1 MPRRFEKRLDFTA
14 GRPKLCSAVT
24 ITLCDF
30 TVRLLGVSSLNLGR
44 AQSAAHFFA
53 YGQRIPRSPIEFAIG
68 ADQCIGLDVGQCG
81 NFAVDRLEIGP
92 GRIKQLLEI
101 VDHKIGLLEVV
112 DAITGPHHPPQV
124 ETDTDYPGV
133 PNTTDSSPG

>member
-24 ITLCDF
+24 ITGCGF

-53 YGQRIPRSPIEFAIG
+53 YAQPTRRSVIKFAVG
-68 ADQCIGLDVGQCG
+68 TDQCIWLDVRLYR
-81 NFAVDRLEIGP
+81 NLAVDRREVGP
-92 GRIKQLLEI
+92 GRIAQLLELG
-101 VDHKIGLLEVV
+101 D
-112 DAITGPHHPPQV
+112 
-124 ETDTDYPGV
+124 
-133 PNTTDSSPG
+133 